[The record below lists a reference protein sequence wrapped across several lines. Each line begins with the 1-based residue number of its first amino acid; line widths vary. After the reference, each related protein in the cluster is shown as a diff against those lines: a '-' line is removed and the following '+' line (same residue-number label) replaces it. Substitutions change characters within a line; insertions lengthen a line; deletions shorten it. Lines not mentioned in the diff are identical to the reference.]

1 MQERLAKADAYFQ
14 TQEAHTGPAATPAPA
29 TEKVLRDGF
38 TMPADDYALIAQ
50 LQATGLASGLAVS
63 KSAVL
68 RAGLHALKALSAA
81 DLRQVF
87 AALEKVKPGRP
98 AKR

>member
-1 MQERLAKADAYFQ
+1 M
-14 TQEAHTGPAATPAPA
+14 
-29 TEKVLRDGF
+29 
-38 TMPADDYALIAQ
+38 ALSSRPFCSCDSQRVSLGDLSAGWRYTTV
-50 LQATGLASGLAVS
+50 QAGVVVS

-68 RAGLHALKALSAA
+68 RAGLHALKAMSP
-81 DLRQVF
+81 DELRQVF

>member
-1 MQERLAKADAYFQ
+1 MPISRRRWPTRALQPPPPL
-14 TQEAHTGPAATPAPA
+14 PP
-29 TEKVLRDGF
+29 EKVMRDGF

-50 LQATGLASGLAVS
+50 LQATGLESGLAVS

-87 AALEKVKPGRP
+87 AVLAKVKLGRP
-98 AKR
+98 PKR

>member
-1 MQERLAKADAYFQ
+1 M
-14 TQEAHTGPAATPAPA
+14 
-29 TEKVLRDGF
+29 RDGF
-38 TMPADDYALIAQ
+38 TMPAEDYALIAQ
-50 LQATGLASGLAVS
+50 LQATGVQAGVVVS

-68 RAGLHALKALSAA
+68 RAGLHALKAMSPA
-81 DLRQVF
+81 DLCQVF